1 MTKIKLR
8 EARPKAWV
16 GTALTAANLAINLG
30 SKIFGAK
37 AQAKAQEEA
46 AARQAALN
54 QYNKSLSEANNLTQ
68 VLNAERDRQL
78 EYLDD
83 FHVDYACGGKVR
95 PRASFGSVLKTIL
108 PFAAVAGA
116 GALAFKPNW
125 EDEIGKDVIDSPEW
139 QEKYGDDMY
148 FFRRGGKRKLRNAA
162 FITDGGYA
170 QPIGNATFLLRGSSH
185 NDVNES
191 GNTGIGINV
200 GGKEIEAEGGEVV
213 RNNGDEMQIY
223 SNRIKLPRRRYLR
236 NGGDQKITP
245 AQAVEEGYNKDRVFE
260 AQEAY
265 KRSKGIK
272 SPKGTAAFGDWFK
285 NPNLGA
291 SFRTTDYIGL
301 GTNIL
306 GSVLS
311 NAITQRSL
319 RNLGR
324 YAPEAPA
331 RYMASRLNTYYNI
344 HPQLANLE
352 RNRLRTNKAIYDNTW
367 SSVAAL
373 NRMNTNNVDT
383 VTAQNQLWGDKFNR
397 ETELMN
403 RSILNQQEVANRNV
417 EAENAYRNQLAEFNR
432 NLAGAR
438 AQSNV
443 DMIQGIGSSIGSFLQ
458 QGTDNYQNNQ
468 SRIALF
474 AGSEKGTLERLASL
488 GYDIDTDTAKNA
500 YRAAL
505 TDTRTNVNDIGAR
518 QRLDF
523 WSDYLNLRQRPK
535 KRNAIS
541 TIYGDIAK
549 YRSLYK
555 PVKSLYK
562 QESFMPNGNFNL
574 ISSY

>member
-1 MTKIKLR
+1 MNKRIKLSTV
-8 EARPKAWV
+8 RPKAWV
-16 GTALTAANLAINLG
+16 GAAI
-30 SKIFGAK
+30 SGASLIYNILSAK
-37 AQAKAQEEA
+37 NKQKEQERAAMQQAYI
-46 AARQAALN
+46 N

-68 VLNAERDRQL
+68 VLNAERDREK

-83 FHVDYACGGKVR
+83 FNIDYACGGKVR
-95 PRASFGSVLKTIL
+95 RKAGFGDVLKTAL
-108 PFAAVAGA
+108 PFLTVAGV
-116 GALAFKPNW
+116 GAMAFN
-125 EDEIGKDVIDSPEW
+125 KDMLNNDITNSGEW
-139 QEKYGDDMY
+139 QEDYNDDVY
-148 FFRRGGKRKLRNAA
+148 ANFYKKGGKRKLKSAGI
-162 FITDGGYA
+162 ITDGGYA
-170 QPIGNATFLLRGSSH
+170 IPVGDSTYLLKGSSH
-185 NDVNES
+185 NQINES

-200 GGKEIEAEGGEVV
+200 EGKEIEAENNEVV
-213 RNNGDEMQIY
+213 SNDGNEMKIY
-223 SNRIKLPRRRYLR
+223 SNRIKLPRKRYLR
-236 NGGDQKITP
+236 NGGEQKITP
-245 AQAVEEGYNKDRVFE
+245 AEAIMEGYNKDAVFN
-260 AQEAY
+260 AQEQY
-265 KRSKGIK
+265 KKERGIK
-272 SPKGTAAFGDWFK
+272 SPRGIAAFGDWFK

-301 GTNIL
+301 GTNVL

-458 QGTDNYQNNQ
+458 QGIDNYQNNQ
-468 SRIALF
+468 LRIALF
-474 AGSEKGTLERLASL
+474 AGSEKGTLERLARL
-488 GYDIDTDTAKNA
+488 GYDIDRDTARNA

-505 TDTRTNVNDIGAR
+505 TDTRTDVNDIGAI
-518 QRLDF
+518 QRLNF
-523 WSDYLNLRQRPK
+523 WTRYFA
-535 KRNAIS
+535 KRDKRGKGIWLGTAQPIS
-541 TIYGDIAK
+541 
-549 YRSLYK
+549 
-555 PVKSLYK
+555 
-562 QESFMPNGNFNL
+562 
-574 ISSY
+574 ISSLIPKVQPSFNQTPNINITY